1 MMNAYRAWLLCV
13 ALVLSAA
20 PVQAQ
25 QIEGSVGGASL
36 SKFPPDG
43 GQCDKHFCDQNE
55 N

>member
-25 QIEGSVGGASL
+25 QIEGAAGLARAIARGIGRA
-36 SKFPPDG
+36 
-43 GQCDKHFCDQNE
+43 
-55 N
+55 